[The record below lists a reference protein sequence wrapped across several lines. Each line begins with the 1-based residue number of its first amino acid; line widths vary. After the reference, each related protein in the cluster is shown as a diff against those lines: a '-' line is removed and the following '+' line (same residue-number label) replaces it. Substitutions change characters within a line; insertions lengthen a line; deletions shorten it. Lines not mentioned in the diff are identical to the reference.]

1 MSDFTL
7 NPQIKD
13 RLREAL
19 DWTIFSLGVLSL
31 STAIVA
37 TVVTK
42 TDIVRFEATN
52 DVQTDVLSG

>member
-7 NPQIKD
+7 NPQTKD

-19 DWTIFSLGVLSL
+19 DWAVFSLGVLSL
-31 STAIVA
+31 STAIAA

-42 TDIVRFEATN
+42 TDLVRFEATN
-52 DVQTDVLSG
+52 DVKAEVLAG

>member
-7 NPQIKD
+7 NPQTKD

-31 STAIVA
+31 SVAIAA

-52 DVQTDVLSG
+52 GVQADVLAG